1 MLKLK
6 KANLDGKMYDV
17 VKYTE
22 FCSNKELYNNNMT
35 AVEINLNGDN
45 MILPIRS
52 SNDDRPGLYNQGC
65 FDFMICPD
73 DKKEEYSADA
83 VVADFSKVKDIKDL
97 IQVQDKI
104 RDIEKEILTNPDNIT
119 VPSIT
124 GEDSPEMRAL
134 KEAIKSKE
142 MDIDKYQERFGANFP
157 NDKRL
162 LKQNDITQKM
172 IKRICKNLDI
182 KATLIL
188 EDVNPDVPNPM
199 NTKISVDLTE
209 INDD

>member
-22 FCSNKELYNNNMT
+22 FCSNKELYNNIMT
-35 AVEINLNGDN
+35 AVEINLNGNN

-65 FDFMICPD
+65 IDFMICPD
-73 DKKEEYSADA
+73 DKREEYSADA
-83 VVADFSKVKDIKDL
+83 IVADFSKVKDIKDL

-142 MDIDKYQERFGANFP
+142 MDIDKYQERFGPNFP

-172 IKRICKNLDI
+172 LKRICKNLDI

>member
-17 VKYTE
+17 VNYTD
-22 FCSNKELYNNNMT
+22 FCGNKELYNNIMT
-35 AVEINLNGDN
+35 AVEINLNGNN

-65 FDFMICPD
+65 IDFMICPD

-83 VVADFSKVKDIKDL
+83 IVADFSKVKDIKDL

-172 IKRICKNLDI
+172 LKRICKNLDI